1 MSKGDDVIDVAF
13 DPEGLEP
20 DFGFEQS
27 REFGSRMPEQDH
39 QGLSRI
45 LFFFFFCYI
54 HYLLLLLDPA
64 VESLAAGEIHQIR
77 ELLMVLNI
85 VRDTAVYAERKQ
97 RITYLFRAAH

>member
-45 LFFFFFCYI
+45 LFFFSVTFIIYFFSRSRC
-54 HYLLLLLDPA
+54 
-64 VESLAAGEIHQIR
+64 R
-77 ELLMVLNI
+77 VLGGGG
-85 VRDTAVYAERKQ
+85 DTSN
-97 RITYLFRAAH
+97 T

>member
-45 LFFFFFCYI
+45 LFFFFCYI